1 MKIHL
6 LLSCHHPINW
16 NSVIKI
22 VNAHKPNFI
31 SFCHYDNRDISQLNL
46 EIPQPI
52 LTKFP
57 SIEEYE
63 HINMKLGEKPTDLNG
78 FEMRLD
84 VRLGASFSQI
94 MIKDILGEQCKFYST
109 SFDGS
114 KLVRLD
120 KSEAR
125 EIVPISPLQLLEL
138 SGTQYSLT
146 PVSEKP
152 FNFDEYLPKIID
164 IGSQAKLN
172 SKALLDLGTL
182 DPRSLKVRLTD
193 SDGNILDIDSREND
207 GYWYEDIVMRKL
219 AINFAGK
226 KEVYANVTRN
236 QSNENKQVRLGLQ
249 RIVNKLD
256 FQTDFVIGELTNLF
270 GKDIFDLTPEDVS
283 EIIERIS
290 ANDLK
295 DLVDDFVYNLIFSIG
310 AKNEFDGFLVDA
322 TGIETVEIKTTLPK
336 LKQARK
342 LETFSRYHSPVKGLR
357 MYLVTNF
364 MSTSKDY
371 ERRFLK
377 LRRNLGLE
385 KIDVLPI
392 AYDNLF

>member
-6 LLSCHHPINW
+6 HLSCHHPINW

-22 VNAHKPNFI
+22 LNAHKPNFI
-31 SFCHYDNRDISQLNL
+31 SFCHYDDRDISQLNL
-46 EIPQPI
+46 EIPRRI

-57 SIEEYE
+57 SIKKYE
-63 HINMKLGEKPTDLNG
+63 HINMKLDEKPTNLRDH
-78 FEMRLD
+78 EIRLD

-94 MIKDILGEQCKFYST
+94 MIKEILGEECKFYST
-109 SFDGS
+109 SYNGS

-120 KSEAR
+120 KQESR
-125 EIVPISPLQLLEL
+125 EIAQIGPLELLEL

-164 IGSQAKLN
+164 TGDQAKLN
-172 SKALLDLGTL
+172 PKALLSLGTL
-182 DPRSLKVRLTD
+182 DPKTLKVRLTD
-193 SDGNILDIDSREND
+193 SDGNVLDVDSRGHD
-207 GYWYEDIVMRKL
+207 GFWYEDIVMRKL

-236 QSNENKQVRLGLQ
+236 QSSENKQIRLGLQ
-249 RIVNKLD
+249 RIVKKLEQ
-256 FQTDFVIGELTNLF
+256 QTDLVIGELANLF
-270 GKDIFDLTPEDVS
+270 GNEVSNLAPDEIS
-283 EIIERIS
+283 EIIESTS
-290 ANDLK
+290 AIDLK
-295 DLVDDFVYNLIFSIG
+295 GLVDDLVYNLIFSTG

-322 TGIETVEIKTTLPK
+322 NGIETVEIKTSLPK

-364 MSTSKDY
+364 ISSSKDY

>member
-6 LLSCHHPINW
+6 LLSCNHPINW

-31 SFCHYDNRDISQLNL
+31 SFCHYDDQDISQLNL

-57 SIEEYE
+57 TINEYE
-63 HINMKLGEKPTDLNG
+63 HINMKLDEKPTDLEG
-78 FEMRLD
+78 YEMRLD

-94 MIKDILGEQCKFYST
+94 MIKDILGEKGQFYST
-109 SFDGS
+109 SYDGS

-120 KSEAR
+120 IHESR
-125 EIVPISPLQLLEL
+125 EIAPIGPLELLEL

-164 IGSQAKLN
+164 TEDQAKLN
-172 SKALLDLGTL
+172 SKALLNLGTL
-182 DPRSLKVRLTD
+182 NPKTLKVRLTD
-193 SDGNILDIDSREND
+193 SDGNVLDIDSRGND
-207 GYWYEDIVMRKL
+207 GFWYEDIVMRKL

-236 QSNENKQVRLGLQ
+236 QSSENKQIRLGLQ
-249 RIVNKLD
+249 RIVNKSEQ
-256 FQTDFVIGELTNLF
+256 QTDLVIGEIANLF
-270 GKDIFDLTPEDVS
+270 GNEVSNLAPDEIS
-283 EIIERIS
+283 EIIESTS
-290 ANDLK
+290 AIDLK
-295 DLVDDFVYNLIFSIG
+295 GLVDEFVYNLIFSTG

-322 TGIETVEIKTTLPK
+322 NGIETVEIKTSLPK

-342 LETFSRYHSPVKGLR
+342 LETFSRYHSPVKGSR
-357 MYLVTNF
+357 MYLVTNY

>member
-1 MKIHL
+1 
-6 LLSCHHPINW
+6 
-16 NSVIKI
+16 
-22 VNAHKPNFI
+22 
-31 SFCHYDNRDISQLNL
+31 
-46 EIPQPI
+46 
-52 LTKFP
+52 
-57 SIEEYE
+57 
-63 HINMKLGEKPTDLNG
+63 MKLDEKPTDLEG
-78 FEMRLD
+78 YEMRLD

-94 MIKDILGEQCKFYST
+94 MIKDILGEKGQFYST
-109 SFDGS
+109 SYDGS

-120 KSEAR
+120 KHESRKIA
-125 EIVPISPLQLLEL
+125 PIGPLELLEL

-152 FNFDEYLPKIID
+152 FNFAEYLPKIID
-164 IGSQAKLN
+164 TGDQAKLN
-172 SKALLDLGTL
+172 SKALLSLGTL
-182 DPRSLKVRLTD
+182 DPKTLKVRLTD
-193 SDGNILDIDSREND
+193 SDGNFLDVDSRGND
-207 GYWYEDIVMRKL
+207 GFWYEDIVMRKL

-236 QSNENKQVRLGLQ
+236 QSSENKQIRLGLQ
-249 RIVNKLD
+249 RIVNKLEQ
-256 FQTDFVIGELTNLF
+256 QTDLVVGELANLF
-270 GKDIFDLTPEDVS
+270 GNEVS
-283 EIIERIS
+283 NLALDEVNEIIERTS
-290 ANDLK
+290 AIDLK
-295 DLVDDFVYNLIFSIG
+295 GLVDDVVYNLIFSTG

-322 TGIETVEIKTTLPK
+322 NGIETVEIKTSLPK

>member
-6 LLSCHHPINW
+6 HLSCHHPINW

-31 SFCHYDNRDISQLNL
+31 SFCHYDDRDISQLNL
-46 EIPQPI
+46 EIPQRI

-57 SIEEYE
+57 SLKKYE
-63 HINMKLGEKPTDLNG
+63 HINMKLDEKPTNLGDH
-78 FEMRLD
+78 EIRLD

-94 MIKDILGEQCKFYST
+94 MIKDILGEECKFYST
-109 SFDGS
+109 SYNGS

-120 KSEAR
+120 KQESR
-125 EIVPISPLQLLEL
+125 EIAQIGPLELLEL

-164 IGSQAKLN
+164 TADQAKLN
-172 SKALLDLGTL
+172 SKALLSLGTL
-182 DPRSLKVRLTD
+182 DPKTLKVRLTD
-193 SDGNILDIDSREND
+193 SDGNVLDVDSRGHD
-207 GYWYEDIVMRKL
+207 GFWYEDIVMRKL

-236 QSNENKQVRLGLQ
+236 QSSENKQIRLGLQ
-249 RIVNKLD
+249 RIVNKLEQ
-256 FQTDFVIGELTNLF
+256 QTDLVIGELTNLF
-270 GKDIFDLTPEDVS
+270 GNDVSNLAPDEIS
-283 EIIERIS
+283 EIIQGTS
-290 ANDLK
+290 AIDLK
-295 DLVDDFVYNLIFSIG
+295 GLVDEMVYNLIFSTG
-310 AKNEFDGFLVDA
+310 AKNEFDGFLVGA
-322 TGIETVEIKTTLPK
+322 NGIETVEIKTSLPK

-342 LETFSRYHSPVKGLR
+342 LETFSRYHSPVKGSR

-364 MSTSKDY
+364 ISTSKDY